1 MMEKLMETV
10 VRDEQESMSNQIYS
24 TRDVDVLCP
33 VCGAADI
40 CFFTMHHGFEGCG
53 QHRLFWKER
62 LTKAY
67 LNSRWKNHPTSDR
80 PRFAAGSL
88 QGSTEDS
95 QRELTITETGLCLD
109 WPSASLSSSQAI
121 NHINLKEKN

>member
-1 MMEKLMETV
+1 MMEKVMETV

-67 LNSRWKNHPTSDR
+67 LNSRWKNR
-80 PRFAAGSL
+80 PAFNQPGVATGQL
-88 QGSTEDS
+88 QNLTEDLLRS
-95 QRELTITETGLCLD
+95 TKLGGDIWIG
-109 WPSASLSSSQAI
+109 
-121 NHINLKEKN
+121 